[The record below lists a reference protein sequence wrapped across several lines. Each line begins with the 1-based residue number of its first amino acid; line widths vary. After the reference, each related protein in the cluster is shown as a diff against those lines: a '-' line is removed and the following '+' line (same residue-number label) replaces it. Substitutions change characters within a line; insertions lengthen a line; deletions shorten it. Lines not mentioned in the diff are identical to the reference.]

1 MVDHLSAPIAEL
13 RFALT
18 LIGILEWLVPLL
30 AVLGAYGVTSY
41 SVARRTS
48 EMGTRAALGPT
59 RADLVRM
66 VLRVYSTSVA
76 AGSAALPTGAAFTG
90 CWLPTGA
97 ARLAAGSRSQFS
109 APINRPLAPRR
120 FRMTGS
126 ASRLRIR
133 RRVLD
138 TCLYVGSHSDLADR
152 E

>member
-18 LIGILEWLVPLL
+18 LIGILESLVPLL

-76 AGSAALPTGAAFTG
+76 AGSAALPTGAA
-90 CWLPTGA
+90 LPDVSYLP
-97 ARLAAGSRSQFS
+97 ARRASRRDPDLSS
-109 APINRPLAPRR
+109 PRR
-120 FRMTGS
+120 SIGRWHPDDFG
-126 ASRLRIR
+126 
-133 RRVLD
+133 
-138 TCLYVGSHSDLADR
+138 
-152 E
+152 